1 VGRPGRA
8 WRNLQ
13 PGFLVLIGRDWVR
26 WAATG
31 LTALLGLVL
40 FHFLQFSNEANNSL
54 CFSRRFLHFSCP
66 GCGLTR
72 SFGALADLELQAA
85 FAYHPLG
92 PVFLFEAI
100 LIWLGWGLMLA
111 RFVPAPS
118 NRLVNRWLF
127 LQLFL
132 LVGVYV
138 VRLATGTLPS

>member
-1 VGRPGRA
+1 
-8 WRNLQ
+8 
-13 PGFLVLIGRDWVR
+13 
-26 WAATG
+26 
-31 LTALLGLVL
+31 
-40 FHFLQFSNEANNSL
+40 
-54 CFSRRFLHFSCP
+54 
-66 GCGLTR
+66 LTR
-72 SFGALADLELQAA
+72 SFGALADWELQAA